1 MGCCRICVGGA
12 GDFPFRPRR
21 VSQARRKRPV
31 TITGHGENTLMGCSW
46 SRYRPIPH
54 FIDPSCHLLAASR
67 PLAQFGKAARTDTEA
82 SAVGGDASTTHACFS
97 TASVSRPL
105 ARATV
110 GLLSARSRI
119 GGARRQNNRLTG
131 KAPYKSIANL
141 TSSECGDARARRGC
155 QSVSGVMAPSAP

>member
-1 MGCCRICVGGA
+1 M
-12 GDFPFRPRR
+12 
-21 VSQARRKRPV
+21 

-67 PLAQFGKAARTDTEA
+67 PLAQFGKAVRTDTEA
-82 SAVGGDASTTHACFS
+82 SAVGGDAGTTHACFS

-119 GGARRQNNRLTG
+119 GGARRPARVIDRHASARHLPAATTDRLDDL
-131 KAPYKSIANL
+131 ADFIDHELWPLLVDVVAAV
-141 TSSECGDARARRGC
+141 CVGDVLRVRHKVGEPFSARH
-155 QSVSGVMAPSAP
+155 Q